1 MLFGRHHEQPWAPTW
16 SLVAPPDQ
24 GYPLTFLH
32 SVPPWDWRLC
42 TEVTWPAPGQP
53 YLLSVPV
60 FMAVTLKKQD
70 RGLHQYLLEAA
81 YTFHPQVPLEP
92 SGMVPSFPG
101 RGWVFSFGIL
111 RTRGSSQAGLGW
123 SCCSL
128 LPAAGPLHLLIL
140 CLCPYDLLTLNQ
152 SSCLTLGVTSSV
164 NPALIT
170 PVWLYCLVTCSN
182 GTMFLP
188 LRSLLCLLLKL
199 AG

>member
-1 MLFGRHHEQPWAPTW
+1 MSSRGPPPGALWLLLTSATHSPFSTESTW
-16 SLVAPPDQ
+16 
-24 GYPLTFLH
+24 G
-32 SVPPWDWRLC
+32 WRLC

-53 YLLSVPV
+53 YLLSVPMFV
-60 FMAVTLKKQD
+60 AVTLKKQD
-70 RGLHQYLLEAA
+70 WGLHQYLLEAA
-81 YTFHPQVPLEP
+81 YTFHPQVSPVEP

-101 RGWVFSFGIL
+101 RGWVSLGL
-111 RTRGSSQAGLGW
+111 LLQDPKDTGLLGAAGLGW

-140 CLCPYDLLTLNQ
+140 CLCPYELLTLNP

-170 PVWLYCLVTCSN
+170 PMWSYCLVTCSN

>member
-32 SVPPWDWRLC
+32 SVLPWDWRLC

-101 RGWVFSFGIL
+101 RGWVSLGLLLRDPKDTGLFS
-111 RTRGSSQAGLGW
+111 GW
-123 SCCSL
+123 ARLVLLQPPSCCRTLAPADPLSL
-128 LPAAGPLHLLIL
+128 
-140 CLCPYDLLTLNQ
+140 
-152 SSCLTLGVTSSV
+152 
-164 NPALIT
+164 
-170 PVWLYCLVTCSN
+170 
-182 GTMFLP
+182 
-188 LRSLLCLLLKL
+188 SL
-199 AG
+199 